1 MIRQFYLTLSP
12 YWQKMVDRE
21 CKAKGI
27 SLDDFPMAD
36 FEKLKKGTERVA
48 SLLGRNV
55 EELKVDDVSRKNDEL
70 KTKLRLFMQSVPERY
85 RAAELEKDF
94 SAPFISRLRDGQS
107 GVVVGGNGI
116 GKTRLAWALAIFWK
130 QQDPSCTVQIVK
142 GAELLS
148 EVKATEGD
156 WYRYIREGYGQSA
169 HLFIDEIDKIKGSE
183 ADWMLLTYLIDYRY
197 EWMRQTVVLGN
208 CGKDEAMR
216 LLGQSSYSRLSGDGA
231 EAYHLVGTDK
241 RKGKES
247 QTA

>member
-1 MIRQFYLTLSP
+1 MIRQFYSTLSP
-12 YWQKMVDRE
+12 FWQTMVARE

-27 SLDDFPMAD
+27 SLDDFSISD
-36 FEKLKKGTERVA
+36 FEKLKTGAERVA

-55 EELKVDDVSRKNDEL
+55 EELKVEEVDRKNDEL
-70 KTKLRLFMQSVPERY
+70 RIKLKLFEESVPFRY
-85 RAAELEKDF
+85 KDADLQKDF
-94 SAPFISRLRDGQS
+94 HAPFIESLKNGQS

-116 GKTRLAWALAIFWK
+116 GKTRLAWALARYWK
-130 QQDPSCTVQIVK
+130 QQNPSCSVQIIK

-148 EVKATEGD
+148 EVKAIDGD
-156 WYRYIREGYGQSA
+156 WYRYIREVYGKSE
-169 HLFIDEIDKIKGSE
+169 HLFIDEIDKIKGTE

-197 EWMRQTVVLGN
+197 EWCWQTIVLGN

-241 RKGKES
+241 RKEGMK
-247 QTA
+247 T

>member
-12 YWQKMVDRE
+12 FWQRMVDRE
-21 CKAKGI
+21 CSARKI
-27 SLDDFPMAD
+27 SLDDFQMAD

-48 SLLGRNV
+48 SLLGRRP
-55 EELKVDDVSRKNDEL
+55 EELKVEEVERKNDEIR
-70 KTKLRLFMQSVPERY
+70 TKLRLFEQTVPARY
-85 RAAELEKDF
+85 RNADLAADF
-94 SAPFISRLRDGQS
+94 SAPFIAKLQQGQS

-116 GKTRLAWALAIFWK
+116 GKTRLAWALARFWK
-130 QQDPSCTVQIVK
+130 QQDPQCSVQIVK

-148 EVKATEGD
+148 EVKAVDGD
-156 WYRYIREGYGQSA
+156 WYRYIREEYGGSG
-169 HLFIDEIDKIKGSE
+169 HLFIDEIDKIKGTE

-231 EAYHLVGTDK
+231 EAYHLVGTDR
-241 RKGKES
+241 RKEAA
-247 QTA
+247 Q